1 MPDTSIAILILMS
14 TFLILMVLRIPIAF
28 SVGLA
33 TLATMMYL
41 GLPLRQCAQLMVK
54 GINSYS
60 LMAVPFFIVSGELM
74 GAGGISDKLI
84 GLADALVGWMRGGLA
99 MVNCLDSAF
108 FGGISGSAAADTASL
123 GSILIPMMVKQGY
136 EPEFSTNITLAT
148 SIQGL
153 LIPPSHNMVIYAM
166 VAGSVSVGRLFL
178 AGIVP
183 GITLGIS
190 LMIYSYFM
198 AIKHNYPKG
207 SPFSIKNACRAFVNS
222 LWGLCTIL
230 FVMVGVVTGLFTATE
245 AAAVSVVWAIFVSF
259 AIYKGMTLK
268 GFWECLGNATKTL
281 SMVLI
286 LVSVSSA
293 FGWLLT
299 YLRVPQIFATAFLSI
314 TDNRVILLI
323 LINAL
328 LLFLGCIMD
337 MSPIILVATPILLPI
352 VQSLG
357 MDPVQFGII
366 MIFNLGVGLITPPV
380 GTVLF
385 IGSAISH
392 IKVERLAV
400 KLIPIYGVM
409 ILVLMILTFVPALS
423 LTLPNLLM
431 PMN

>member
-222 LWGLCTIL
+222 FWGLCTIL
-230 FVMVGVVTGLFTATE
+230 IVMVGVVTGLFTATE

-385 IGSAISH
+385 IGSASSH
-392 IKVERLAV
+392 ITVARLAV

>member
-1 MPDTSIAILILMS
+1 MPDTSRAILILMS

-222 LWGLCTIL
+222 FWGLCTIL
-230 FVMVGVVTGLFTATE
+230 IVMVGVVTGLFTATE

-268 GFWECLGNATKTL
+268 GFWECLGNAL
-281 SMVLI
+281 EM
-286 LVSVSSA
+286 
-293 FGWLLT
+293 
-299 YLRVPQIFATAFLSI
+299 PQ
-314 TDNRVILLI
+314 RP
-323 LINAL
+323 
-328 LLFLGCIMD
+328 
-337 MSPIILVATPILLPI
+337 SPWC
-352 VQSLG
+352 
-357 MDPVQFGII
+357 
-366 MIFNLGVGLITPPV
+366 
-380 GTVLF
+380 
-385 IGSAISH
+385 
-392 IKVERLAV
+392 
-400 KLIPIYGVM
+400 
-409 ILVLMILTFVPALS
+409 
-423 LTLPNLLM
+423 
-431 PMN
+431 

>member
-222 LWGLCTIL
+222 FWGLCTIL
-230 FVMVGVVTGLFTATE
+230 IVMVGVVTGLFTATE

-385 IGSAISH
+385 IGSAVS
-392 IKVERLAV
+392 KVSIERIV
-400 KLIPIYGVM
+400 KATLPFYLCMIVTLLIVS
-409 ILVLMILTFVPALS
+409 FVPQAS
-423 LTLPNLLM
+423 LLLPSLFM
-431 PMN
+431 Q